1 MSAATPTV
9 QEIRYARVPSG
20 TAIAWART
28 GRPDAPSLVRVAHW
42 LTNVEYDLRSPL
54 WGPWVE
60 RLSRSFRLVRY
71 DERGCGLSV
80 DHDPRL
86 PTLESWLEELDAVID
101 AHGEPRVAL
110 LGVSGAA
117 PVAIAYAALHPER
130 VSHLVLLGG
139 YMNGALQRA
148 PSDEERAYLEA
159 QWRLVET
166 GWSRDDPAV
175 REFFSSR
182 FIPDAPPEVRAGM
195 NEQQRRSCD
204 GPRAARL
211 LRGRA
216 LLDVRALAR
225 QVRVPTLVLHG
236 EGDRACP
243 IALGHEAAAA
253 IPGARF
259 ESLPSANHVPLG
271 HEPAFGRFCEAVVDF
286 VTEASRPPALTPRE
300 RTLAALVAQGLDNA
314 QIAARL
320 GVADKTVRNAL
331 STLYAKLGVDSR
343 ARAVARSRDL
353 GL

>member
-1 MSAATPTV
+1 MSIEHGTA
-9 QEIRYARVPSG
+9 QEVRFARVSSG
-20 TAIAWART
+20 ARIAWART
-28 GRPDAPSLVRVAHW
+28 GRADAPTLVRVAHW
-42 LTNVEYDLRSPL
+42 LTHVDHDLRSPL
-54 WGPWVE
+54 WRPWVE

-71 DERGCGLSV
+71 DERGCGLSGA
-80 DHDPRL
+80 DDRPL
-86 PTLESWLEELDAVID
+86 DLETLVEELEAVID

-110 LGVSGAA
+110 LGVSGGA
-117 PVAIAYAALHPER
+117 PAAIAYTVRHPER
-130 VSHLVLLGG
+130 VSHLVLMGG
-139 YMNGALQRA
+139 YLNGVLTRS
-148 PSDEERAYLEA
+148 PSDADRAFLEA

-182 FIPDAPPEVRAGM
+182 FIPDATPEVRAGL
-195 NEQQRRSCD
+195 NAQQRLSCD
-204 GPRAARL
+204 GARAATS

-216 LLDVRALAR
+216 LLDVRALAPA
-225 QVRVPTLVLHG
+225 VAAPTLVMHC

-243 IALGHEAAAA
+243 IALGHEIAAA

-271 HEPAFGRFCEAVVDF
+271 HEPAFARFCDALVEF
-286 VTEASRPPALTPRE
+286 VTGGDRAPKLTPRE
-300 RTLAALVAQGLDNA
+300 RELAGLIARGLDNA

-331 STLYAKLGVDSR
+331 SALYAKLGVDAR
-343 ARAVARSRDL
+343 ARAVARCRDL